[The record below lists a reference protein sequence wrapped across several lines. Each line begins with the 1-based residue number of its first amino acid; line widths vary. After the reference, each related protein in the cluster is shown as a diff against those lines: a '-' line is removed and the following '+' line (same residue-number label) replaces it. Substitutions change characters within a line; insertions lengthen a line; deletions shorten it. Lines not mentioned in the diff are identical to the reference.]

1 MVALGSTSACS
12 KDRPRVSSLQGGP
25 GQRSGSPCL
34 SSGPAY
40 GQRTP
45 PRAPRASL
53 EAGPD
58 DRHVPV
64 HAARGAPDAQGQ
76 STLQEAAEDL
86 HLVGAAVLG
95 DLEPLHQERGG
106 GHAACGACRRAG
118 GVCKAGGG
126 GLGERRASTAPSWR
140 GIFNLEPRGSPPT
153 PGESGRSLGG
163 RDGGSGLDIT
173 SVSHAPG
180 SILQELQIPVRSDQ
194 GPL

>member
-12 KDRPRVSSLQGGP
+12 RDRPRVSSLQGGP

-45 PRAPRASL
+45 PWAPRASL

-58 DRHVPV
+58 GRHMPV

-95 DLEPLHQERGG
+95 DLEPLHQELGGDTLPVGPAGGQVGSARQGVGVWGRGG
-106 GHAACGACRRAG
+106 PAPPPPGGASSTWSP
-118 GVCKAGGG
+118 GV
-126 GLGERRASTAPSWR
+126 APQ
-140 GIFNLEPRGSPPT
+140 PRG
-153 PGESGRSLGG
+153 RVGG
-163 RDGGSGLDIT
+163 AWGART
-173 SVSHAPG
+173 S
-180 SILQELQIPVRSDQ
+180 IQM
-194 GPL
+194 

>member
-12 KDRPRVSSLQGGP
+12 RDRPRVSSLQGGP
-25 GQRSGSPCL
+25 GQRSGSPCP

-40 GQRTP
+40 GQWTP

-58 DRHVPV
+58 GRHVPV

-95 DLEPLHQERGG
+95 DLEPLHQELGG
-106 GHAACGACRRAG
+106 GTRCLW
-118 GVCKAGGG
+118 
-126 GLGERRASTAPSWR
+126 GLPE
-140 GIFNLEPRGSPPT
+140 
-153 PGESGRSLGG
+153 GRWGLQ
-163 RDGGSGLDIT
+163 GSGWGSGGEEGQHRPLLEG
-173 SVSHAPG
+173 HLQPGAPG
-180 SILQELQIPVRSDQ
+180 
-194 GPL
+194 